1 MFYSCGWRGEALF
14 RHQTLIKTL
23 ITSKTRVK
31 LLLKFFL
38 NPQNS
43 AYLRGLS
50 EELEE
55 STNAVRLELNRLESA
70 NMLNSSMIGNKK
82 IFTVNKSHPLFKD
95 VNQIIRKYLG
105 IDIIIENIIKGL
117 GEPTTIF
124 LTGDLAEG
132 RNSDLVDIILVG
144 SINKNYLTEV
154 VEKTEKLIER
164 KIRYIAYTEKEFS
177 ERRQDKKELL
187 IWSKD

>member
-1 MFYSCGWRGEALF
+1 M
-14 RHQTLIKTL
+14 IKTL

-70 NMLNSSMIGNKK
+70 NMLNSRKAGNKK
-82 IFTVNKSHPLFKD
+82 MFSVNKSHPLFKD
-95 VNQIIRKYLG
+95 VNQIVRKYLG
-105 IDIIIENIIKGL
+105 LDIIIENIIKGL
-117 GEPTTIF
+117 GEPSKIF

-132 RNSDLVDIILVG
+132 RNSDIVDIILVG
-144 SINKNYLTEV
+144 IINKNYLTEI

-177 ERRQDKKELL
+177 ERRQTKNQLL

>member
-1 MFYSCGWRGEALF
+1 M
-14 RHQTLIKTL
+14 IKTL
-23 ITSKTRVK
+23 ITSKIRVK

-70 NMLNSSMIGNKK
+70 NMLNSSRIGNKK
-82 IFTVNKSHPLFKD
+82 MFTVNKLHPLFKD
-95 VNQIIRKYLG
+95 VNQIVRKYLG

-117 GEPTTIF
+117 GEPTKIF

-144 SINKNYLTEV
+144 KINKKYLTEII
-154 VEKTEKLIER
+154 EKTEKLIER
-164 KIRYIAYTEKEFS
+164 KIRYIAYTDKEFS
-177 ERRQDKKELL
+177 KIRKKKNQLL
-187 IWSKD
+187 IWSKE

>member
-1 MFYSCGWRGEALF
+1 M
-14 RHQTLIKTL
+14 IKTL

-38 NPQNS
+38 NPKNS

-55 STNAVRLELNRLESA
+55 STNAVRLELNRLELA
-70 NMLNSSMIGNKK
+70 NMLNSTKVGNKK
-82 IFTVNKSHPLFKD
+82 MFSVNKSHPLFQD
-95 VNQIIRKYLG
+95 VNQIVRKYLG

-117 GEPTTIF
+117 GEPTKII

-132 RNSDLVDIILVG
+132 RNSDIVDVILVG
-144 SINKNYLTEV
+144 AVNKNYLTEV
-154 VEKTEKLIER
+154 IEKTEKIIER
-164 KIRYIAYTEKEFS
+164 KIRYIVYTDKEFNEIS
-177 ERRQDKKELL
+177 QTKNQLL
-187 IWSKD
+187 IWSKA

>member
-1 MFYSCGWRGEALF
+1 M
-14 RHQTLIKTL
+14 IKTL

-70 NMLNSSMIGNKK
+70 NMLNSSRIGNKK
-82 IFTVNKSHPLFKD
+82 MFSVNKSHPLFKD
-95 VNQIIRKYLG
+95 VNQILRKYLG

-117 GEPTTIF
+117 GKPTKIF
-124 LTGDLAEG
+124 LTGDLA
-132 RNSDLVDIILVG
+132 
-144 SINKNYLTEV
+144 
-154 VEKTEKLIER
+154 
-164 KIRYIAYTEKEFS
+164 
-177 ERRQDKKELL
+177 
-187 IWSKD
+187 

>member
-1 MFYSCGWRGEALF
+1 MFS
-14 RHQTLIKTL
+14 
-23 ITSKTRVK
+23 
-31 LLLKFFL
+31 
-38 NPQNS
+38 
-43 AYLRGLS
+43 
-50 EELEE
+50 
-55 STNAVRLELNRLESA
+55 
-70 NMLNSSMIGNKK
+70 
-82 IFTVNKSHPLFKD
+82 VNKSHPLFRD
-95 VNQIIRKYLG
+95 VNQIVRKYVG

-117 GEPTTIF
+117 GEPTKIL

-144 SINKNYLTEV
+144 IINKNYLTEV

-177 ERRQDKKELL
+177 ERRQSKPQLL

>member
-1 MFYSCGWRGEALF
+1 MFK
-14 RHQTLIKTL
+14 HQILIKTL

-70 NMLNSSMIGNKK
+70 NMLISSRNGNKK
-82 IFTVNKSHPLFKD
+82 MFKVNKSHPLFKD
-95 VNQIIRKYLG
+95 VNQIVRKYLG
-105 IDIIIENIIKGL
+105 IDVIIDNILKGL
-117 GEPTTIF
+117 GEPTKIF

-132 RNSDLVDIILVG
+132 RNSDLVDIILIG
-144 SINKNYLTEV
+144 TINKNYLNEV
-154 VEKTEKLIER
+154 IEKTEKLIER
-164 KIRYIAYTEKEFS
+164 KIRYIAYTEEEFS
-177 ERRQDKKELL
+177 KRSQNENQLL
-187 IWSKD
+187 IWAKD

>member
-1 MFYSCGWRGEALF
+1 M
-14 RHQTLIKTL
+14 IKTL
-23 ITSKTRVK
+23 ITSKIRVK

-55 STNAVRLELNRLESA
+55 STNSVRLELNRLEEA
-70 NMLNSSMIGNKK
+70 NMLHSSKVENKK
-82 IFTVNKSHPLFKD
+82 MFTVNKLHPLFKD
-95 VNQIIRKYLG
+95 VNQIVRKYLG
-105 IDIIIENIIKGL
+105 IDIIIDNIIKGL
-117 GEPTTIF
+117 GEPTKIF

-144 SINKNYLTEV
+144 KINKNYLTDV
-154 VEKTEKLIER
+154 IEKTEKIIER
-164 KIRYIAYTEKEFS
+164 KIRYIAYTEEEFS
-177 ERRQDKKELL
+177 KRSQNENQLL
-187 IWSKD
+187 IWAKD

>member
-1 MFYSCGWRGEALF
+1 M
-14 RHQTLIKTL
+14 IKTL

-38 NPQNS
+38 NPLNS

-55 STNAVRLELNRLESA
+55 STNAVRLELNRLEAA
-70 NMLNSSMIGNKK
+70 NMLHSSKIGNKK
-82 IFTVNKSHPLFKD
+82 MFTVNKLHPLFKD
-95 VNQIIRKYLG
+95 VNQIVRKYLG
-105 IDIIIENIIKGL
+105 LDVIIENILKGL
-117 GEPTTIF
+117 GEPTKIY

-132 RNSDLVDIILVG
+132 INSDLVDIILVG
-144 SINKNYLTEV
+144 KINKRYLTDV
-154 VEKTEKLIER
+154 IEKTEKLIER
-164 KIRYIAYTEKEFS
+164 KVRYLSFTEEEFL
-177 ERRQDKKELL
+177 ERSQNNNKLM

>member
-1 MFYSCGWRGEALF
+1 M
-14 RHQTLIKTL
+14 IKTL

-31 LLLKFFL
+31 LLIKFFL

-70 NMLNSSMIGNKK
+70 NMLNSSKVGNKK
-82 IFTVNKSHPLFKD
+82 MFTVNKSHPLFKD
-95 VNQIIRKYLG
+95 VNQIVRKYLW

-117 GEPTTIF
+117 GEPTKIF
-124 LTGDLAEG
+124 LTGDLAE
-132 RNSDLVDIILVG
+132 
-144 SINKNYLTEV
+144 
-154 VEKTEKLIER
+154 
-164 KIRYIAYTEKEFS
+164 
-177 ERRQDKKELL
+177 
-187 IWSKD
+187 

>member
-1 MFYSCGWRGEALF
+1 M
-14 RHQTLIKTL
+14 IKTL

-55 STNAVRLELNRLESA
+55 STNAVRLELNRLELA
-70 NMLNSSMIGNKK
+70 NMLNSTKVGNKK
-82 IFTVNKSHPLFKD
+82 MFSVNKSHPLFKD
-95 VNQIIRKYLG
+95 VNQIVRKYLG

-117 GEPTTIF
+117 GKPAKIF
-124 LTGDLAEG
+124 LTGELAEG
-132 RNSDLVDIILVG
+132 RNSDIVDVILVG
-144 SINKNYLTEV
+144 SISKNYLTEV
-154 VEKTEKLIER
+154 IEKTEKLIER

-177 ERRQDKKELL
+177 ERRQDKKQLL

>member
-1 MFYSCGWRGEALF
+1 M
-14 RHQTLIKTL
+14 IKTL

-70 NMLNSSMIGNKK
+70 NMLTSNRIGNKK

-95 VNQIIRKYLG
+95 VNQIVRKYLG
-105 IDIIIENIIKGL
+105 IDVIIDNILKGL
-117 GEPTTIF
+117 GEPSKIY

-132 RNSDLVDIILVG
+132 RNSDIVDVILVG
-144 SINKNYLTEV
+144 SISKNYLTEV
-154 VEKTEKLIER
+154 IEKTEKLIER
-164 KIRYIAYTEKEFS
+164 KIRYITYTEKEFY
-177 ERRQDKKELL
+177 ERRQNKKQLL

>member
-1 MFYSCGWRGEALF
+1 M
-14 RHQTLIKTL
+14 IKTL

-70 NMLNSSMIGNKK
+70 NMLNSRKAGNKK
-82 IFTVNKSHPLFKD
+82 MFSVNKSHPLFKD
-95 VNQIIRKYLG
+95 VNQIVRKYLG

-117 GEPTTIF
+117 GKPTKIF

-144 SINKNYLTEV
+144 IINKNYLTEV

-177 ERRQDKKELL
+177 ERRQMKNQLL

>member
-1 MFYSCGWRGEALF
+1 M
-14 RHQTLIKTL
+14 IKTL

-50 EELEE
+50 EELDE

-70 NMLNSSMIGNKK
+70 NMLNSSRIGNKK

-95 VNQIIRKYLG
+95 VNQIVRKYLG

-117 GEPTTIF
+117 GGPTKIF

-132 RNSDLVDIILVG
+132 RNSDIVDIILVG
-144 SINKNYLTEV
+144 IIKKNYLTEV

-177 ERRQDKKELL
+177 VRRQDKKQLL

>member
-1 MFYSCGWRGEALF
+1 L
-14 RHQTLIKTL
+14 LKTL

-70 NMLNSSMIGNKK
+70 NMLNSTRIGNKK
-82 IFTVNKSHPLFKD
+82 MFSVNKSHPLFKD
-95 VNQIIRKYLG
+95 VNQIVRKYLG

-117 GEPTTIF
+117 GEPTKIF

-132 RNSDLVDIILVG
+132 RNSDLVDIILG
-144 SINKNYLTEV
+144 IINKNYLTEV

-164 KIRYIAYTEKEFS
+164 KIRYIAYTEMEFS
-177 ERRQDKKELL
+177 EIRQNKNQLL